1 MTPVLFN
8 CGTDVSH
15 APVWLY
21 TQSRALSALGEAPL
35 TLMALKSLIGEG
47 DKCRV
52 FFEEI
57 RVRSS
62 CRVSIMIIA
71 MSTWGGGEGQ
81 KDVLP
86 SLASPVSLRHCT
98 HVFRAH

>member
-1 MTPVLFN
+1 MFL
-8 CGTDVSH
+8 SLL
-15 APVWLY
+15 LY

-62 CRVSIMIIA
+62 CLVHTS
-71 MSTWGGGEGQ
+71 S
-81 KDVLP
+81 D
-86 SLASPVSLRHCT
+86 
-98 HVFRAH
+98 HVHLGR